1 MKAPAIDPA
10 GRAGVPALTLS
21 RRWRVLLVASLLA
34 LAPGL
39 ASAEAAQGDEWPTT
53 PDRGPGSPR
62 KIPWL
67 RFSGDPNA
75 SVVVVPE
82 RGVHAREVVIVREH
96 EPLTARQR
104 RLLRRAERHAEK
116 AAVLRKKAGDRET
129 RDRYA
134 VVVPA
139 LSVVHA
145 PPAPPAPPRPVVV
158 QRATPEVHV
167 VHVEHEEH
175 EEHEEH
181 DDCRDEHERDD
192 DDGDDG
198 HERGPVVIDAGK
210 ISADIER
217 QVAQALREADVERK
231 VEHALRQVERARE
244 QTERARERAQRDGER
259 AREQAERAREGVER
273 AREGAQRARERA
285 ERDRQRGR
293 R

>member
-1 MKAPAIDPA
+1 
-10 GRAGVPALTLS
+10 
-21 RRWRVLLVASLLA
+21 VLLAATLLA

-175 EEHEEH
+175 EEHDEH
-181 DDCRDEHERDD
+181 EDCRDEDEGDD
-192 DDGDDG
+192 DDG
-198 HERGPVVIDAGK
+198 HEHGPVVIDAGR

-231 VEHALRQVERARE
+231 VERALRQVERARE
-244 QTERARERAQRDGER
+244 QTERARERAREQAREQVERARERAERDGER
-259 AREQAERAREGVER
+259 AREQAERGREQAER
-273 AREGAQRARERA
+273 ARERAQRAERA